1 MIIKMARRRWAALVL
16 ACAGWV
22 TPAAARRDAT
32 LYGRILDASE
42 GGIGAAQITA
52 VNQDTGFRRQTES
65 ASDGTYNIAS
75 LAPGSY
81 KVSARK
87 DGFRTLVRFNVAL
100 VEGQVSVAD
109 FALPVGSILETIT
122 VEGSTSPLDRVD
134 VSAGTEFDR
143 GDIARLPL
151 NGAGLLTLLDSA
163 SNVNITPATR
173 GEAGQFS
180 ANGQRP
186 NVNAFTVDGA
196 SGNTGITAG
205 GTPAQATGGTLPAAS
220 AFGSLDALVSLDAV
234 EDIAVRTSTAGVEF
248 GRRPGAQVSITTQ
261 TGSNQFHGGISF
273 SWRDRLLSAN
283 NWFANQGGFG
293 RVPLSLVNVT
303 PTLGGPLKRNH
314 AFFFLAFQHIG
325 LDQPFVWEQPVPSL
339 AERQTVAAWA
349 QPAVALFPAPNGAAL
364 TKSLAEWSG
373 YSSEPAALNAGSARF
388 DEIVSP
394 RVNWF
399 ARYHDAPSNN
409 AFGLAEI
416 DRLSLRT
423 QSLTL
428 GLNAGFSPR
437 IAMDLRVNE
446 SQSSADSVWT
456 TPGDPS
462 TPSCDLQSLAPQ
474 FPTAPAGCDALIR
487 LTIGGVGQ
495 LVTGEEGLRRQR
507 QFQAV
512 DIFSLRIG
520 KHALEWG
527 ADYRSITAIRR
538 DPSGSLGLLADT
550 IADLTSTQN
559 LWVAISTPTR
569 QNAGAQEL
577 SSWIGDTWRATSRL
591 TVTAGLRWEFSP
603 APVGAVSVLSGGTV
617 SSQTQTVPLWP
628 LRFGNLAPRLGLAW
642 RLTADGK
649 TVLRTGGG
657 LYYDS
662 SMSIAADALNGGP
675 LGISQYLSARN
686 GLFSSELTYAFLP
699 GLRLP
704 AVGQWNLHLQR
715 ALGAHD
721 TLSAGYIGA
730 AGYNLVR
737 REVGGA
743 GSTVTSP
750 LALTTDNGRSRYHAL
765 EAEYRRRFAAGI
777 DASVT
782 YTWAHAIDND
792 SSDAYLMWTGSGM
805 TAASDRASADFDLRH
820 SFAATFAYTI
830 PRRSTPAT
838 GTRLAADWNLSA
850 ILRTRSGFP
859 VTVLDSEQY
868 NGIPLNDAFRPTYV
882 FGQAL
887 WLGDQHVPGG
897 RRLNPAAFEPLASGV
912 EGNLGRN
919 AIAGFGMWQA
929 DLAASRSFRL
939 DELRSL
945 ELRADVFNVFNHPN
959 FGDPA
964 RYLDNP
970 LLGQSTTMLNMMLG
984 TGSPGSGL
992 SPLLGAG
999 GPRGAQLGIKLRF

>member
-1 MIIKMARRRWAALVL
+1 MARRQWVAWML

-22 TPAAARRDAT
+22 TPAAAQRDAT
-32 LYGRILDASE
+32 LCGRILDASDS
-42 GGIGAAQITA
+42 GIGGAQITA

-65 ASDGTYNIAS
+65 AGDGAYSIAS

-81 KVSARK
+81 KVTVRK
-87 DGFRTLVRFNVAL
+87 DGFRTLVRFNVEL
-100 VEGQVSVAD
+100 VSDRAAVAD
-109 FALPVGSILETIT
+109 FALPVGSVLETIT
-122 VEGSTSPLDRVD
+122 VEGTPSPLDRMD
-134 VSAGTEFDR
+134 VSVGTDFDR

-151 NGAGLLTLLDSA
+151 NGGGLLTLLDA
-163 SNVNITPATR
+163 AANINITPATR

-180 ANGQRP
+180 TNGQRP

-196 SGNTGITAG
+196 SANTGITAG
-205 GTPAQATGGTLPAAS
+205 GLPAQATGGTLPATS
-220 AFGSLDALVSLDAV
+220 AFGSMDALVSLDAV
-234 EDIAVRTSTAGVEF
+234 EDIAVRTSTASVEF

-261 TGSNQFHGGISF
+261 TGSNQFHGGVSF
-273 SWRDRLLSAN
+273 SWRNQLLSAN

-293 RVPLSLVNVT
+293 RVPLSLANVA
-303 PTLGGPLKRNH
+303 PSLGGPLKRDRV
-314 AFFFLAFQHIG
+314 FFFLAYQHIA

-339 AERQTVAAWA
+339 AERQSVASWA
-349 QPAVALFPAPNGAAL
+349 QPAVDLFPAPNGAAL
-364 TKSLAEWSG
+364 TSSLAEWSG
-373 YSSEPAALNAGSARF
+373 FSSEPAGLNAGNARF

-416 DRLSLRT
+416 DRLSMRT

-428 GLNAGFSPR
+428 GLNAGFNSR
-437 IAMDLRVNE
+437 TVMELRVNE
-446 SQSSADSVWT
+446 SQSSANSVWT

-462 TPSCDLQSLAPQ
+462 TPSCDLQSLPPQ
-474 FPTAPAGCDALIR
+474 FPTAPTGCNALVR

-495 LVTGEEGLRRQR
+495 LVTGEEGLRLQR

-512 DIFSLRIG
+512 DIFSLRLG
-520 KHALEWG
+520 NHALEWG
-527 ADYRSITAIRR
+527 ADYRRITAIRR
-538 DPSGSLGLLADT
+538 DPTASLGLIADT
-550 IADLTSTQN
+550 IADLASTQN
-559 LWVAISTPTR
+559 LWVAISQPTR
-569 QNAGAQEL
+569 QTAGAQEL
-577 SSWIGDTWRATSRL
+577 SSWIGDTWRAASRL

-603 APVGAVSVLSGGTV
+603 APTGPIFVLSGGTI
-617 SSQTQTVPLWP
+617 SSQTRIVPLWP

-649 TVLRTGGG
+649 TVLRAGGG

-675 LGISQYLSARN
+675 LGIAQYFTARN

-699 GLRLP
+699 DLRLP
-704 AVGQWNLHLQR
+704 EVGQWNLHLER
-715 ALGAHD
+715 ALSAHD
-721 TLSAGYIGA
+721 TLSLGYVGA
-730 AGYNLVR
+730 AGFDLVR
-737 REVGGA
+737 REVGGT
-743 GSTVTSP
+743 GSTLNSP

-765 EAEYRRRFAAGI
+765 EAEYRRRFAPGL
-777 DASVT
+777 DTSVT

-805 TAASDRASADFDLRH
+805 TPASDRANADFDLRH

-830 PRRSTPAT
+830 PRRRAAAAW
-838 GTRLAADWNLSA
+838 TRFAADWNLSA
-850 ILRTRSGFP
+850 ILRARSGFP

-868 NGIPLNDAFRPTYV
+868 TGIPLNDAFRPTYV
-882 FGQAL
+882 YGQAL
-887 WLGDQHVPGG
+887 WLTDPHSPRG
-897 RRLNPAAFEPLASGV
+897 RRLNPAAFESLGSGV
-912 EGNLGRN
+912 EGDLGRN
-919 AIAGFGMWQA
+919 AIGGFGMWQA
-929 DLAASRSFRL
+929 DFSASRGFRL
-939 DELRSL
+939 DDLRSL
-945 ELRADVFNVFNHPN
+945 ELRADVYNLFNHPN
-959 FGDPA
+959 FGDPV

-970 LLGQSTTMLNMMLG
+970 LLGQSTSMLNMMLG

-999 GPRGAQLGIKLRF
+999 GPRGAQLEIKLRF

>member
-1 MIIKMARRRWAALVL
+1 MVRRQWVAWVL

-22 TPAAARRDAT
+22 VPAAAQPGAT
-32 LYGRILDASE
+32 LCGRILDASE
-42 GGIGAAQITA
+42 GGIEATQITA

-65 ASDGTYNIAS
+65 ASDGAYSIAS

-81 KVSARK
+81 KVIARK
-87 DGFRTLVRFNVAL
+87 DGFRTLVRFGVVL
-100 VEGQVSVAD
+100 TDGQASVAD
-109 FALPVGSILETIT
+109 FALPVGSMLETIT
-122 VEGSTSPLDRVD
+122 VEGTASPLERVD

-151 NGAGLLTLLDSA
+151 NGAGLLTLLDA
-163 SNVNITPATR
+163 AANVNVTPATR

-196 SGNTGITAG
+196 SVNTGITAG
-205 GTPAQATGGTLPAAS
+205 GLPAQATGGTLPATT
-220 AFGSLDALVSLDAV
+220 AFGSLDALVSLDAI
-234 EDIAVRTSTAGVEF
+234 EDMTVRTSTAGVEF
-248 GRRPGAQVSITTQ
+248 GRRPGAQVGITTQ
-261 TGSNQFHGGISF
+261 TGSNQFHGGVSF
-273 SWRDRLLSAN
+273 SWRNQLLSAN

-293 RVPLSLVNVT
+293 RVPLSLLNVA
-303 PTLGGPLKRNH
+303 PTLGGPLKRNRL
-314 AFFFLAFQHIG
+314 FFFLAFQHIALG
-325 LDQPFVWEQPVPSL
+325 QPFVWEQPAPSL
-339 AERQTVAAWA
+339 AERQAVAAWA
-349 QPAVALFPAPNGAAL
+349 QPAVDLFPSPNGPAL
-364 TKSLAEWSG
+364 SSALGEWSG
-373 YSSEPAALNAGSARF
+373 FSSEPAALNAGSARF
-388 DEIVSP
+388 DQIISP

-416 DRLSLRT
+416 DRLSMRT

-428 GLNAGFSPR
+428 GLNAGFSSR
-437 IAMDLRVNE
+437 TAMELRVNE
-446 SQSSADSVWT
+446 SQSSANSVWT

-462 TPSCDLQSLAPQ
+462 TPSCDLQTLPPQ
-474 FPTAPAGCDALIR
+474 FATAPTGCDALIR
-487 LTIGGVGQ
+487 LTIDGVGQ

-512 DIFSLRIG
+512 DIFSLRLG

-538 DPSGSLGLLADT
+538 DPTGSLNLIADT
-550 IADLTSTQN
+550 VTDLTGIQN
-559 LWVAISTPTR
+559 LWVAISKPSNQT
-569 QNAGAQEL
+569 AGAQEL

-603 APVGAVSVLSGGTV
+603 APTGLVSVLFGGTIA
-617 SSQTQTVPLWP
+617 SEPSLAPLWP

-675 LGISQYLSARN
+675 LFASFFSERY

-699 GLRLP
+699 DLRLP
-704 AVGQWNLHLQR
+704 AVGQWNLHLER
-715 ALGAHD
+715 ALSAHD
-721 TLSAGYIGA
+721 TLSLGYVGA
-730 AGYNLVR
+730 AGYDLVR

-743 GSTVTSP
+743 GSTITSP
-750 LALTTDNGRSRYHAL
+750 LALTTDNGRSRYHAM
-765 EAEYRRRFAAGI
+765 EAEYRRRFATGL
-777 DASVT
+777 DASLT

-805 TAASDRASADFDLRH
+805 TPASDRASADFDLRQ

-830 PRRSTPAT
+830 PRRAPSSPWS
-838 GTRLAADWNLSA
+838 RLAADWNLSA
-850 ILRTRSGFP
+850 IVRARSGFP

-868 NGIPLNDAFRPTYV
+868 TGIPLADAFRPTYV
-882 FGQAL
+882 YGQAL
-887 WLGDQHVPGG
+887 WLADPHAPGG
-897 RRLNPAAFEPLASGV
+897 RRLNPAAFEPLRPGV
-912 EGNLGRN
+912 EGDLGRN

-929 DLAASRSFRL
+929 DFSASRTLRL

-945 ELRADVFNVFNHPN
+945 ELRADVYNLFNHPN

-970 LLGQSTTMLNMMLG
+970 LLGQSTSMLNMMLG
-984 TGSPGSGL
+984 TGSPGSGI

>member
-1 MIIKMARRRWAALVL
+1 MARRQWAVWVL

-22 TPAAARRDAT
+22 TPAAAQPDAT
-32 LYGRILDASE
+32 LRGRILDASE
-42 GGIGAAQITA
+42 GGIGATQITA

-65 ASDGTYNIAS
+65 ASDGAYSIAS

-81 KVSARK
+81 KVIARK
-87 DGFRTLVRFNVAL
+87 DGFRTLVRFNVVLLSGRA
-100 VEGQVSVAD
+100 SVAD

-122 VEGSTSPLDRVD
+122 VEGTTSPLERVD
-134 VSAGTEFDR
+134 VSVGTEFDR

-151 NGAGLLTLLDSA
+151 NGAGLLTLLDAA
-163 SNVNITPATR
+163 SNVNVTPATR

-196 SGNTGITAG
+196 SANTGITAG
-205 GTPAQATGGTLPAAS
+205 GLPAQATGGTLPATS
-220 AFGSLDALVSLDAV
+220 AFGSLDAIVSLDAV
-234 EDIAVRTSTAGVEF
+234 EDMAVRTSTASVEF

-261 TGSNQFHGGISF
+261 TGSNQFHGGVSF
-273 SWRDRLLSAN
+273 SWRNRLLGAN
-283 NWFANQGGFG
+283 DWFANQGGFG
-293 RVPLSLVNVT
+293 HVPLSLLNVA
-303 PTLGGPLKRNH
+303 PTLGGPLKRNR
-314 AFFFLAFQHIG
+314 AFFFLAFQHIA

-339 AERQTVAAWA
+339 AERQSVAAWA
-349 QPAVALFPAPNGAAL
+349 QPAVDLFPAPNGAAL
-364 TKSLAEWSG
+364 TSALAEWTG
-373 YSSEPAALNAGSARF
+373 FSSEPAALNAGSARF
-388 DEIVSP
+388 DQVISP

-416 DRLSLRT
+416 DRLSMRT

-428 GLNAGFSPR
+428 GLNAGFSSR
-437 IAMDLRVNE
+437 TAMDLRVNE

-462 TPSCDLQSLAPQ
+462 TPSCDLQTLAPQ
-474 FPTAPAGCDALIR
+474 IPSAPTGCTALVR
-487 LTIGGVGQ
+487 LTIDGVGQ

-512 DIFSLRIG
+512 DIFSLRVG

-527 ADYRSITAIRR
+527 GDYRSITAVRR
-538 DPSGSLGLLADT
+538 DPSASLNLIADT
-550 IADLTSTQN
+550 VTDLTSTQN
-559 LWVAISTPTR
+559 LWVAISQPIN

-577 SSWIGDTWRATSRL
+577 SSWIGDTWRATPRL

-603 APVGAVSVLSGGTV
+603 APTGSILVLSGGTV
-617 SSQTQTVPLWP
+617 SSLTQIAPLWP

-649 TVLRTGGG
+649 TVLRAGGG

-675 LGISQYLSARN
+675 LGIAQPGYVSGRY

-699 GLRLP
+699 DLRLP
-704 AVGQWNLHLQR
+704 AVGQWNLHLER
-715 ALGAHD
+715 ALSAHD
-721 TLSAGYIGA
+721 TLSVGYVGA
-730 AGYNLVR
+730 AGFDLVR
-737 REVGGA
+737 REVGGI

-765 EAEYRRRFAAGI
+765 EAEYRRRFAAGL

-805 TAASDRASADFDLRH
+805 TPASDRANADFDLRQ

-830 PRRSTPAT
+830 PRRPAAT
-838 GTRLAADWNLSA
+838 AWTRLAADWNLSA
-850 ILRTRSGFP
+850 ILRARSAFP

-868 NGIPLNDAFRPTYV
+868 TGIPLTDAFRPTYV
-882 FGQAL
+882 YGQAL
-887 WLGDQHVPGG
+887 WLTDPHLPGG
-897 RRLNPAAFEPLASGV
+897 RRLNPAAFESLGSGV

-929 DLAASRSFRL
+929 DFSASRSLRL
-939 DELRSL
+939 DDLRSL

-970 LLGQSTTMLNMMLG
+970 LLGQSTSMLNMMLG

-999 GPRGAQLGIKLRF
+999 GPRGAQLEIKFRF